1 MLERCIIAWFIC
13 WMQEK
18 TTVLMAKPEY
28 ESAGSS
34 AHFHTGWE
42 REGFQMHRACSVNGQ
57 AATSALNGS
66 DALQRALASNAS
78 PLKMRTGVTAQ
89 MKQSNISSS
98 ANCSA
103 ADRRGLASVGS
114 LTGTSGRKSQ
124 DRGFKLS
131 WQRNKDNQSGNCWN
145 Y

>member
-1 MLERCIIAWFIC
+1 
-13 WMQEK
+13 
-18 TTVLMAKPEY
+18 
-28 ESAGSS
+28 
-34 AHFHTGWE
+34 
-42 REGFQMHRACSVNGQ
+42 MHRAYSVTGQ

-66 DALQRALASNAS
+66 DALQRALASS
-78 PLKMRTGVTAQ
+78 VPIEDEDGVTAQ

-114 LTGTSGRKSQ
+114 LTGTSGRESQ

-131 WQRNKDNQSGNCWN
+131 WQRNKDNQSGNC
-145 Y
+145 